1 MEQNNEAISKLERE
15 RLQKDLSDQINNA
28 LNHRRWFNF
37 VIWVDENNQLQHA
50 YTTCEYL
57 LDDFPFVVGAL
68 KDIQDREVGRTFQ
81 PRKLPTASERVQN
94 INELLQ
100 KRNQLY
106 GKSNE
111 ETPQQN
117 QGMDQ
122 ARPAGNEDQSN
133 PETASGNGTGREQA
147 PASNPEVDEQ
157 KGEAGSET

>member
-1 MEQNNEAISKLERE
+1 MEQSNEAISKLERE

-37 VIWVDENNQLQHA
+37 VVWVDENNQLQHA

-57 LDDFPFVVGAL
+57 LDDFPFAVGAL
-68 KDIQDREVGRTFQ
+68 KDIQDREVGKTFQ
-81 PRKLPTASERVQN
+81 PRKLPTASEHVQN

-106 GKSNE
+106 GKPNE
-111 ETPQQN
+111 ETAQQN
-117 QGMDQ
+117 QGMVQ
-122 ARPAGNEDQSN
+122 EGSTGSENQPN
-133 PETASGNGTGREQA
+133 PETASRNGTDREQV
-147 PASNPEVDEQ
+147 PKSNPKTDEQ